1 MGKFKDIYE
10 LIATFGAMVGSYSYT
25 SIKEFANITNKADRG
40 EYLFLLN
47 SDNVRITN
55 RYTGRTLSKMVFEI
69 FIIQN
74 HSQDAFEIDI
84 AEIQDACFDKMNA
97 FFYEMNKP
105 NSDYFAL
112 IEWDSRMVRN
122 TTPNCFAGVKFDL
135 TIETANNL

>member
-10 LIATFGAMVGSYSYT
+10 LIATYGAMIGEYKYT
-25 SIKEFANITNKADRG
+25 SIKEFANITNNTPTSD
-40 EYLFLLN
+40 YLVLLN
-47 SDNVRITN
+47 SDNIRISN
-55 RYTGRTLSKMVFEI
+55 KYTGRTLSKMYFEI
-69 FIIQN
+69 FIIKN
-74 HSQDAFEIDI
+74 HEQDAFELDI
-84 AEIQDACFDKMNA
+84 AEIQDACFHKMNA

-112 IEWDSRMVRN
+112 TEWDSRMVRN